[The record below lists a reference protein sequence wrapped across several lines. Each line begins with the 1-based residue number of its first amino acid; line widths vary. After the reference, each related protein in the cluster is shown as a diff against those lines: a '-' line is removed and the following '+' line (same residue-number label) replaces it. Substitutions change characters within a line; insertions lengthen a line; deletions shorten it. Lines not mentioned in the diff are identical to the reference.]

1 MDIKKL
7 AVGGIVGGILF
18 FFLGWLLYGM
28 LLMDFM
34 NSHPGVVSGYNKETP
49 DWLYLIIGNLLAG
62 LAMAYIFIK
71 ANINTLMGGL
81 IMAAVVGLLIA
92 ASYDC
97 SIYATTNLFSKKLM
111 LADVLASTVI
121 WAVSGAIVGMLMGK
135 LK

>member
-7 AVGGIVGGILF
+7 VVGGIVGGILF

-34 NSHPGVVSGYNKETP
+34 NNNPGVVSGYSKETP
-49 DWLYLIIGNLLAG
+49 DFLYLAIGNLLSG
-62 LAMAYIFIK
+62 FMMAYIFIK

-81 IMAAVVGLLIA
+81 IMAAVVGLLMA

-97 SIYATTNLFSKKLM
+97 MIYATTNLYSKKMM
-111 LADVLASTVI
+111 LADVLASTAMS
-121 WAVSGAIVGMLMGK
+121 AVAGAVVGLLMGK

>member
-7 AVGGIVGGILF
+7 VVGGIVGGILF

-34 NSHPGVVSGYNKETP
+34 KNNPGVVSGYSKETP
-49 DWLYLIIGNLLAG
+49 DFLYLAIGNLLSG
-62 LAMAYIFIK
+62 FMMAYIFIK

-81 IMAAVVGLLIA
+81 IMAAVVGLLMA

-97 SIYATTNLFSKKLM
+97 VMYATTSLVSKKMM
-111 LADVLASTVI
+111 LADVLASTAMS
-121 WAVSGAIVGMLMGK
+121 AVAGAVVGLLMGK

>member
-7 AVGGIVGGILF
+7 VVGGIVGGILF

-34 NSHPGVVSGYNKETP
+34 ANNPGVVSGYSKETP
-49 DWLYLIIGNLLAG
+49 DFLYLAIGNLLSG
-62 LAMAYIFIK
+62 FMMAYIFIK

-81 IMAAVVGLLIA
+81 IMAAVVGLLMA

-97 SIYATTNLFSKKLM
+97 MMYATTSLVSKKMM
-111 LADVLASTVI
+111 LADVLASTAMS
-121 WAVSGAIVGMLMGK
+121 AVAGAVVGMLMGK

>member
-7 AVGGIVGGILF
+7 AVGGIVGGIIF
-18 FFLGWLLYGM
+18 FLLGWLIYGI

-34 NSHPGVVSGYNKETP
+34 NSHPGVVSGYSKEAP
-49 DWLYLIIGNLLAG
+49 DMLYLAIGNLLSG
-62 LAMAYIFIK
+62 LLMAYIFIK

-81 IMAAVVGLLIA
+81 VMAAVVGLLMS

-97 SIYATTNLFSKKLM
+97 VMYGTTSLLSKKMM
-111 LADVLASTVI
+111 LADVLASVVMSAIT
-121 WAVSGAIVGMLMGK
+121 GAIGGLLMGK

>member
-7 AVGGIVGGILF
+7 VVGGIVGGILF

-34 NSHPGVVSGYNKETP
+34 TNNPGVVSGYSKETP
-49 DWLYLIIGNLLAG
+49 DFLYLAIGNLLSG
-62 LAMAYIFIK
+62 FMMAYIFIK

-81 IMAAVVGLLIA
+81 IMAAVVGLLMA

-97 SIYATTNLFSKKLM
+97 VMYATTSLVSKKMM
-111 LADVLASTVI
+111 LADVLASTAMS
-121 WAVSGAIVGMLMGK
+121 AVAGAVVGLLMGK

>member
-7 AVGGIVGGILF
+7 VVGGIVGGILF

-34 NSHPGVVSGYNKETP
+34 ANNPGVVSGYSKETP
-49 DWLYLIIGNLLAG
+49 DFLYLAIGNLLSG
-62 LAMAYIFIK
+62 FMMAYIFIK

-81 IMAAVVGLLIA
+81 IMAAVVGLLMA

-97 SIYATTNLFSKKLM
+97 MMYATTSLVSKKMM
-111 LADVLASTVI
+111 LADVLASTAMS
-121 WAVSGAIVGMLMGK
+121 AVAGAVVGLLMGK

>member
-34 NSHPGVVSGYNKETP
+34 NSHPGVVSGYSKEAP
-49 DWLYLIIGNLLAG
+49 DMLYLAIGNLLSG
-62 LAMAYIFIK
+62 FMMAYIFIK

-81 IMAAVVGLLIA
+81 IMAAVVGLLMA

-97 SIYATTNLFSKKLM
+97 IMYATTSLVSKKMM
-111 LADVLASTVI
+111 LADVLASTAMS
-121 WAVSGAIVGMLMGK
+121 AVAGAVVGMLMGK

>member
-7 AVGGIVGGILF
+7 VVGGIVGGILF

-34 NSHPGVVSGYNKETP
+34 TNNPGVVSGYSKETP
-49 DWLYLIIGNLLAG
+49 DFLYLAIGNLLSG
-62 LAMAYIFIK
+62 FMMAYIFIK

-81 IMAAVVGLLIA
+81 IMAAVVGLLMA

-97 SIYATTNLFSKKLM
+97 VMYATTSLVSKKMM
-111 LADVLASTVI
+111 LADVLASTAMS
-121 WAVSGAIVGMLMGK
+121 AVAGAVVGMLMGK